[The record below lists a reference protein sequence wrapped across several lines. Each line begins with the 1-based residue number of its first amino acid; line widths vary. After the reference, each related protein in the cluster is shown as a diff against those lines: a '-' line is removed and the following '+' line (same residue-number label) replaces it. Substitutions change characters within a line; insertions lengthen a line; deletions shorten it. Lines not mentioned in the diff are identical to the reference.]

1 MERRSFIKSSL
12 LTSAALLAG
21 SSWLKAETL
30 SSKMKITAVR
40 FYLPPVN
47 NRQLFNQSRAIIEVE
62 TDGGIIGIGEGGG
75 SKDLIEQCAKM
86 MIGQDPFQIE
96 NIWQLLYRGVFYPP
110 GREKLHAMGGLEM
123 ALWDIKGKALNVPV
137 YELLGG
143 STRQF
148 VECYCTTFTGSKA
161 TTEAGR
167 AVDALASGLRVYRLH
182 PEGDG
187 APYDFYAS
195 ANKTIELCKSVFD
208 AVGPG
213 GKWAVDLHTRF
224 DTADAIRICDKIA
237 DMEPFFVE
245 DLVRSEN
252 KGLYKTIRPMV
263 KVPIAVG
270 EQFGDRWDINELLE
284 NNLID
289 YSRVTLPNTGG
300 IGEFRKIANMC
311 ETHYQGMIPHFTG
324 PVSTAALVHVI
335 GSLPV
340 RAMMELLGGY
350 PEKPAYLD
358 EGYVDFRNGKLYLKN
373 DPGLGVK
380 FNKKTMTLALEVKEK
395 IAVAHPLLYRPDGS
409 INNW

>member
-1 MERRSFIKSSL
+1 MQRRTFLKSSL

-21 SSWLKAETL
+21 SSLLRADTA

-96 NIWQLLYRGVFYPP
+96 HIWQLLYRGVFYPP

-148 VECYCTTFTGSKA
+148 IECYCTTFTGSKA

-187 APYDFYAS
+187 APYDFYES

-208 AVGPG
+208 AVGRG

-224 DTADAIRICDKIA
+224 DTPDAIRICDKIA

-252 KGLYKTIRPMV
+252 KGLYKTLRPMV

-270 EQFGDRWDINELLE
+270 EQFGDRWDISEL
-284 NNLID
+284 
-289 YSRVTLPNTGG
+289 
-300 IGEFRKIANMC
+300 
-311 ETHYQGMIPHFTG
+311 
-324 PVSTAALVHVI
+324 
-335 GSLPV
+335 
-340 RAMMELLGGY
+340 
-350 PEKPAYLD
+350 
-358 EGYVDFRNGKLYLKN
+358 
-373 DPGLGVK
+373 
-380 FNKKTMTLALEVKEK
+380 
-395 IAVAHPLLYRPDGS
+395 
-409 INNW
+409 